1 MALAIARVSILFA
14 RIIMKTSF
22 LLSLGAILISVVFV
36 LSDRTPVAIDDSKD
50 LHDRIVALEDR
61 VESLAANA
69 TPEPIPVTLRDQ
81 PKVIQNNGI
90 AAHNRLVARID
101 RLESQFSAFTSNP
114 GQAPIEH
121 YGFDAETLI
130 NNDNLDYSLEILDRA
145 EATGL
150 LDQEMQDELNQALP
164 AMEQASNKQ
173 FWERLFAAM
182 DAGTIE
188 QLPEVDLH
196 DDGGWPQA
204 EQALEVT
211 GDD

>member
-1 MALAIARVSILFA
+1 MALAIARVSIFFA

-36 LSDRTPVAIDDSKD
+36 LSDRTPVAIDDSTD

-81 PKVIQNNGI
+81 PKVVQNNGI

-114 GQAPIEH
+114 GQAPIER
-121 YGFDAETLI
+121 YGFDAETQT

-188 QLPEVDLH
+188 QLPEVDLP
-196 DDGGWPQA
+196 DDGDWPQA